1 MAGEARPDAQLFQL
15 LSDLLQQV
23 CYAHARVTP
32 PSAVS
37 IRAVDS
43 APAAGRGCQAVPA
56 LLADPIWSVRVR
68 FFDSWI
74 SIGVGYRP
82 LPYPVRLYKQMFL
95 LSKTNRCVFG
105 VNHLGNTQGNY
116 YRWWS
121 IFVADLH
128 CLWM

>member
-56 LLADPIWSVRVR
+56 LLDDPIWSVRVR
-68 FFDSWI
+68 FFRFLDLDWNSV
-74 SIGVGYRP
+74 SAVALSRQA
-82 LPYPVRLYKQMFL
+82 LFKQMSL

-105 VNHLGNTQGNY
+105 VNHLGNTNTQVITTVGGAF
-116 YRWWS
+116 S
-121 IFVADLH
+121 LAD
-128 CLWM
+128 